1 MFNKANIQYGQG
13 ALKLEK
19 LSSEEFVN
27 PKEPASPF
35 NKSNT
40 GKFDGSKGKKQAKPP
55 VLRKT
60 STMVSDSD
68 KKLHQSNQVIS
79 SRF

>member
-1 MFNKANIQYGQG
+1 M

-19 LSSEEFVN
+19 LSSDGFMN

-40 GKFDGSKGKKQAKPP
+40 GKFDDSNAKKQSKPL

-60 STMVSDSD
+60 STMVSNSD
-68 KKLHQSNQVIS
+68 KKHH
-79 SRF
+79 